1 MFVVIYNDEVVGK
14 GATEDRALQA
24 AEERLSRMGED
35 IDADHLVAVPEQD
48 AD

>member
-1 MFVVIYNDEVVGK
+1 MFVVVYNNEVVGK

-24 AEERLSRMGED
+24 AEDLLSRMGED
-35 IDADHLVAVPEQD
+35 FDAEDLVATHEQD